1 MGIAILII
9 AVIVAVI
16 IIASLVGVSKGSAA
30 ASTEHHPLYLER
42 MAEAKRQAEERG
54 DMEAVQAVIEDRYD
68 ELVAQ
73 RAYQKQAEALKN
85 NKPTPIY
92 DDGSRKDS
100 SSYVDVYE
108 DECYSI
114 AGINY
119 CEYIEYYTGTTHGY
133 LKEEPTNRHDPNA
146 IAIHHNDGHRLGYIP
161 ATCTARIRRLGIP
174 FPISIVSRIE
184 EDYDDYENR
193 RFFRGR
199 VYIVVP
205 KSKRT

>member
-9 AVIVAVI
+9 AVIVAVV
-16 IIASLVGVSKGSAA
+16 IIASLVGVSKRSVAS
-30 ASTEHHPLYLER
+30 STEHHPLYLER

-68 ELVAQ
+68 ELITQ

-92 DDGSRKDS
+92 DDTSSRSIYSADE
-100 SSYVDVYE
+100 YE
-108 DECYSI
+108 DESFNI

-119 CEYIEYYTGTTHGY
+119 REDIEDYVGTSHGW
-133 LKEEPTNRHDPNA
+133 LKQEPTNRHDPNA
-146 IAIHHNDGHRLGYIP
+146 IAIYHSDGHHLGYIP
-161 ATCTARIRRLGIP
+161 AACTARVRRLGYH
-174 FPISIVSRIE
+174 FPIRVACRIE
-184 EDYDDYENR
+184 EEYDEYDDRHY
-193 RFFRGR
+193 FRGR

-205 KSKRT
+205 KSKRS